1 MAMDNTNN
9 CPDEFDLDMASPSP
23 SIAPR
28 TPTEALVAAV
38 WRELLQLDAVSITDN
53 FFEVG
58 GHSLVATQ
66 VVHELNA
73 RTGVELE
80 LETFFDLDTL
90 AHVAAE
96 LDRRQLVNHNDE
108 AQIFEGEL

>member
-1 MAMDNTNN
+1 MAMDAPRNR
-9 CPDEFDLDMASPSP
+9 PAPAE
-23 SIAPR
+23 PR

-38 WRELLQLDAVSITDN
+38 WCEVLELDGVSVSDN

-58 GHSLVATQ
+58 GHSLAAAQ
-66 VVHELNA
+66 VVYELGA

-90 AHVAAE
+90 GQIAAE
-96 LDRRQLVNHNDE
+96 LDQRRSASPGADG
-108 AQIFEGEL
+108 AQVYEGEL